1 MPIVMNIDNNPF
13 LQELFEEGRR
23 KGLQEGHQ
31 EGLQECLRQSTR
43 ALLSRQLEW
52 CFVPLPD
59 SARLQLEMADLAT
72 LESWG
77 LRLLEASSLNEV
89 LSSP

>member
-31 EGLQECLRQSTR
+31 EGLQEGRRQSAQ
-43 ALLSRQLEW
+43 ALLSRQVEW
-52 CFVPLPD
+52 RFGPSPD
-59 SARLQLEMADLAT
+59 SARLQLEVADLAT

-77 LRLLEASSLNEV
+77 LCLLEASTLNEV
-89 LSSP
+89 LRSP